1 MLTDSPA
8 WTALRRHHDQMRAVH
23 LRDLFA
29 RDPSRFEQFTL
40 RLGDLLVDVSKHR
53 ITEET
58 LRLLHALARQQQ
70 VEQWRDRMFAGD
82 KINVTEKRAV
92 LHVALRNRSNRPVLV
107 DGKDVMPEVNGVLA
121 RMRSFTDRL
130 RSGEWRGHTGE
141 RITDVV
147 NIGIGGSDLGPVM
160 ATDALRPYWQEGLRA
175 HFVSNVDGTHLVET
189 CKPLHPESTLF
200 IVASKTFTTQE
211 TLMNA
216 RSA

>member
-29 RDPSRFEQFTL
+29 RDPSRFEKFTL

-58 LRLLHALARQQQ
+58 LRLLYALARQQEVQ
-70 VEQWRDRMFAGD
+70 QWRDRMFAGD

-121 RMRSFTDRL
+121 RMRSFTERL
-130 RSGEWRGHTGE
+130 RSGEWRGHT
-141 RITDVV
+141 VS
-147 NIGIGGSDLGPVM
+147 GSP
-160 ATDALRPYWQEGLRA
+160 TW
-175 HFVSNVDGTHLVET
+175 
-189 CKPLHPESTLF
+189 STS
-200 IVASKTFTTQE
+200 ASAAPTWG
-211 TLMNA
+211 
-216 RSA
+216 R